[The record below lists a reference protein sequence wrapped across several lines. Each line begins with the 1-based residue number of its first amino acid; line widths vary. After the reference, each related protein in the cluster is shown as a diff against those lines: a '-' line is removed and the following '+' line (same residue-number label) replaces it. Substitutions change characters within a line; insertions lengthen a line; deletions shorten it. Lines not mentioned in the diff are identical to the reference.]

1 MLVSVFVPEPD
12 YVSSKYEEL
21 KSRFD
26 FAYSIIETVQVME
39 TQFGTAMVAD
49 EAPKIKINLGQARSK
64 YDWGSEC
71 YVLDLSWYSEYK
83 PMVDNILSAIMWGF
97 FIWRLF
103 VRLPSIINGV
113 GSVADLDSRK

>member
-1 MLVSVFVPEPD
+1 MVSVFVPDAD
-12 YVSSKYEEL
+12 YVNMKYEEL

-26 FAYSIIETVQVME
+26 FAYSIIETIQVME
-39 TQFGTAMVAD
+39 AQFGVAMVSE
-49 EAPKIKINLGQARSK
+49 EAPKIKIDLGSAKSK
-64 YDWGSEC
+64 YNWGTEC